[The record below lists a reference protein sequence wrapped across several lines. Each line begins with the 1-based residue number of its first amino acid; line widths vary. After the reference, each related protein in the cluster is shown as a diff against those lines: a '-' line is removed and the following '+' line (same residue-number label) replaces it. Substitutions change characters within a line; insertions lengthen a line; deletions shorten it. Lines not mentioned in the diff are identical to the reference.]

1 MKIANVRCTVLR
13 VPFRF
18 PLLTKDSVATVN
30 FVEIEA
36 DDGTVGYASSGTS
49 VGRAARD
56 FINRDVADTIVGMDP
71 RNTDAVR
78 HHMHWKLAPKYFTGA
93 YAGMA
98 SLIDIALWDIKGKA
112 AGLPI
117 WQLLG
122 GAQQTIPAYV
132 TFGLPQY
139 STEQLLEVAHMHVSN
154 GHKGLKIIVGAPLDR
169 GERLEGEASDALVS
183 QDAARVFALRDALG
197 PDVDL
202 MMDANYNYTY
212 PQALRLAKLVE
223 PCNVTWFEDPVH
235 MGDPRLMARLRHQ
248 TTVPLAGGSQVSNL
262 YHLRDYLLLEAVD
275 YLQPN
280 VRDIGGFTEGVKGAA
295 LAQAFNVP
303 IQMGGNWPYENMHLH
318 AAVANGGRVEFH
330 WQGWQVTRAL
340 YDGLPE
346 LENGTVTLSDRPG
359 LGFTPK
365 DGVVKEYGGDQA

>member
-1 MKIANVRCTVLR
+1 MKIARVTCTVLR

-18 PLLTKDSVATVN
+18 PLIDKGSSATVN

-36 DDGTVGYASSGTS
+36 NDGTLGHASSGTS
-49 VGRAARD
+49 FGHGVRD
-56 FINRDVADTIVGMDP
+56 FINRDVAETVIGMDP
-71 RNTDAVR
+71 RDTDAVR

-112 AGLPI
+112 AGMPI
-117 WQLLG
+117 WKLLG
-122 GAQQTIPAYV
+122 GAQQTVPAYV

-139 STEQLLEVAHMHVSN
+139 STEQLLEVAQMHVSN
-154 GHKGLKIIVGAPLDR
+154 GHRGLKIIVGAPHGR
-169 GERLEGEASDALVS
+169 GERLEGEASDQLVVE
-183 QDAARVFALRDALG
+183 DAERVRALREALG
-197 PDVDL
+197 ADIDL
-202 MMDANYNYTY
+202 MMDANFNYSY

-223 PCNVTWFEDPVH
+223 PYNLTWFEDPVH
-235 MGDPRLMARLRHQ
+235 MGDPRLMGQMRRQ

-262 YHLRDYLLLEAVD
+262 FHLREYLLHEAVD

-295 LAQAFNVP
+295 LAQAFNIT
-303 IQMGGNWPYENMHLH
+303 IQMGGNWPHENMHLH
-318 AAVANGGRVEFH
+318 AAVSNGGRVEFH
-330 WQGWQVTRAL
+330 WQGWQVGHIL
-340 YDGLPE
+340 FDGLPDPQ
-346 LENGTVTLSDRPG
+346 NGTVTMPDRPG

-365 DGVVKEYGGDQA
+365 DGAVKEYAVD

>member
-1 MKIANVRCTVLR
+1 MKIARVSCTVLR

-18 PLLTKDSVATVN
+18 PLLAKDSVATVN

-36 DDGTVGYASSGTS
+36 DDGTIGYASSGTS
-49 VGRAARD
+49 MGTVIRD
-56 FINRDVADTIVGMDP
+56 FINHDVAGVIVGMDP
-71 RNTDAVR
+71 RDTDAVR
-78 HHMHWKLAPKYFTGA
+78 HRMHWQLAPKYFTGA

-112 AGLPI
+112 AGMPI
-117 WQLLG
+117 WRLLG
-122 GAQQTIPAYV
+122 GAQQTVPVYI

-139 STEQLLEVAHMHVSN
+139 NTEQLLEVARMHVAN
-154 GHKGLKIIVGAPLDR
+154 GNTGLKMIVGAPLDR
-169 GERLEGEASDALVS
+169 GERLEGEASDALVD
-183 QDAARVFALRDALG
+183 QDAARVFALREALG
-197 PDVDL
+197 PDIDL
-202 MMDANYNYTY
+202 MMDANFNYTY
-212 PQALRLAKLVE
+212 PQALRLAKQVE
-223 PCNVTWFEDPVH
+223 TCNVTWFEDPVH
-235 MGDPRLMARLRHQ
+235 MGDPLLMARMREQ
-248 TTVPLAGGSQVSNL
+248 TSVPLAGGSQVSNL
-262 YHLRDYLLLEAVD
+262 RYLRDYLLHEAVD

-280 VRDIGGFTEGVKGAA
+280 VRDIGGFTEGLKGAA
-295 LAQAFNVP
+295 LAQAFNIP

-346 LENGTVTLSDRPG
+346 PENGTLTVPDAPG

-365 DGVVKEYGGDQA
+365 DGVIREYATDSR